1 LTQEEFRN
9 YCLAKKGAVEDFPFD
24 ATTVV
29 FKISGK
35 IFALADAAFFKT
47 ISLKCDP
54 DKAIELRN
62 RYPAVTPGYHLNK
75 RLWNTIVLDGSLP
88 DSLIRGLIDHS
99 YERVYAGLNR
109 AEKQNVADW

>member
-1 LTQEEFRN
+1 MKSMTQGEFRD

-35 IFALADAAFFKT
+35 IFALAEAASFNR

-54 DKAIELRN
+54 EKAASLRKE
-62 RYPAVTPGYHLNK
+62 YPSIIPGYHLNK
-75 RLWNTIVLDGSLP
+75 RHWNTIALDGSIP
-88 DSLIRGLIDHS
+88 DSVIRVSLTTPMKWSIP
-99 YERVYAGLNR
+99 L
-109 AEKQNVADW
+109 